1 MMLADKHKV
10 LVCLSISSGVLGVNI
25 RNTEFDVSAS
35 ASRQGWSFD
44 EPLPFHFE
52 NGVEGDG
59 TRNSQR
65 KTLNLRSDDPC
76 HSGNQILKLSDAV
89 IKDAEEADNT
99 NPGGGQDNRHVVWE
113 AGRANSNQE
122 SEAVADVQDVT
133 GKKNYSNFFGTL
145 ENCLY
150 NYQKVTPTLH
160 DDKLLRGGFYKS
172 TCFRNPMKG
181 EEPNEYCIFINPAI
195 NHGQG
200 LVIVTSTRT
209 FEDAFDKGLEILSN
223 PPDHGS
229 IRVVPMPDKGGA
241 GAVAARK
248 IQFGDYVEQTIPV
261 ALFPY
266 EEPIWKTPVGQSI
279 RRQAIDHLP
288 PKTRAAVARLAGSG
302 ETEDEFISNLV
313 NANTF
318 DSYLHEDIPIVLGAL
333 YLKAPRLNH
342 SCRPNVD
349 YYVDFKTQLMHM
361 VAVDSIP
368 VGEELT
374 ISYFYLESD
383 LEARKKL
390 QDFYGIHC
398 TCSHCLKSPELREI
412 SDQRLQQIPKLIM
425 RSEGPD
431 FHEEDMEKLFRF
443 CEQEKVPKYS
453 ATAHFIAAKF
463 YNSQHNMQKVKEHAE
478 KARDMGIIFRGQGW
492 SCLDELEILI
502 SKPEK
507 HSSYFENK

>member
-1 MMLADKHKV
+1 MLADKHKV

-52 NGVEGDG
+52 NGVEGDVERCG
-59 TRNSQR
+59 DQGCR
-65 KTLNLRSDDPC
+65 
-76 HSGNQILKLSDAV
+76 
-89 IKDAEEADNT
+89 EADNT

-248 IQFGDYVEQTIPV
+248 IQFGDYVEQTIPWP
-261 ALFPY
+261 L
-266 EEPIWKTPVGQSI
+266 SI
-279 RRQAIDHLP
+279 RRANMENSRRP
-288 PKTRAAVARLAGSG
+288 NG

-443 CEQEKVPKYS
+443 CEQEKVPNTVQLPTS
-453 ATAHFIAAKF
+453 LLLSFTI
-463 YNSQHNMQKVKEHAE
+463 HNTTCRKSRSMRRRPEIWESFFV
-478 KARDMGIIFRGQGW
+478 ARDGLVWMNWKF
-492 SCLDELEILI
+492 
-502 SKPEK
+502 
-507 HSSYFENK
+507 